1 MIQKWRGILVQI
13 LAYTLYGIVIFTFL
27 VYLKFPYDLVRT
39 RLLSVL
45 QNQSN
50 VQIGIGKI
58 TPALP
63 LDIALQN
70 LQLETTVDT
79 QPIKFLEI
87 QELRTRPQVFSL
99 LHGAI
104 GLRFHGNLYG
114 GELTGQATVER
125 NGVPAKKVA
134 VYAHVQGLELQRY
147 TPLVTLYEA
156 RCQGEVEAEVR
167 LDSPINRWIEGK
179 GEASFTVKNGE
190 VAELK
195 ILNFFLPAI
204 QYEELKG
211 EVVLDERK
219 LTIRLLELLGREV
232 NADIKGAIL
241 LADPLP
247 QSTLNLTV
255 RVRTSGTLGQQ
266 FGPVL
271 ALLKVPRDRQ
281 GFLLFRV
288 GGSLAEPRLSL

>member
-1 MIQKWRGILVQI
+1 MVQL
-13 LAYTLYGIVIFTFL
+13 LAYTLYGIVIFAFL

-104 GLRFHGNLYG
+104 GVRFHGNLYG

-156 RCQGEVEAEVR
+156 RYQGQVEAEVH

-179 GEASFTVKNGE
+179 GEASFTVKNGV

-195 ILNFFLPAI
+195 ILNFSLPAI

-219 LTIRLLELLGREV
+219 LTIRLLELRGREV
-232 NADIKGAIL
+232 NADVKGAIL

-247 QSTLNLTV
+247 QSTLNLTCLLY
-255 RVRTSGTLGQQ
+255 TSD
-266 FGPVL
+266 
-271 ALLKVPRDRQ
+271 AAD
-281 GFLLFRV
+281 
-288 GGSLAEPRLSL
+288 EN